1 MRAIEVAALGGTDQ
15 LELVNLPDPTPGPGE
30 ILIDIE
36 ACGLNYADVMMRRGL
51 YVGGPPPRF
60 IPGLEVAG
68 TVSAVGDS
76 VTKVVPGQKVMALV
90 SHGGYAEKVV
100 APSTSVMARPEGMSA
115 EAAAAFPVNYFTAD
129 FALHFAG
136 NIQPGQT
143 VLIHAA
149 AGGVGTAAV
158 QLAKIAGA
166 RVIATA
172 SSAAKLERVKALGAD
187 VCIDYT
193 KEDFLAVVKDVTD
206 GKGVELVLE
215 SVGGDVFD
223 KSMSALRTLGRLIVF
238 GIASADARRPDVRDM
253 LFRNLWVIGLHLGAL
268 MANPEVAK
276 ASAERL
282 FGLLAN
288 GKIVPQVGHV
298 LRLDDAARAQDLLG
312 DRGNYGKVVI
322 KP

>member
-68 TVSAVGDS
+68 TVAAVGDS

-158 QLAKIAGA
+158 
-166 RVIATA
+166 
-172 SSAAKLERVKALGAD
+172 
-187 VCIDYT
+187 
-193 KEDFLAVVKDVTD
+193 
-206 GKGVELVLE
+206 
-215 SVGGDVFD
+215 
-223 KSMSALRTLGRLIVF
+223 
-238 GIASADARRPDVRDM
+238 
-253 LFRNLWVIGLHLGAL
+253 
-268 MANPEVAK
+268 
-276 ASAERL
+276 
-282 FGLLAN
+282 
-288 GKIVPQVGHV
+288 
-298 LRLDDAARAQDLLG
+298 
-312 DRGNYGKVVI
+312 
-322 KP
+322 

>member
-1 MRAIEVAALGGTDQ
+1 MRAIEVAAFGGTEQ
-15 LELVNLPDPTPGPGE
+15 LEAVDLPAPEAGPGQV
-30 ILIDIE
+30 LIDIE

-51 YVGGPPPRF
+51 YVGGPQPRF

-68 TVSAVGDS
+68 TVAGVGDD
-76 VTKVVPGQKVMALV
+76 VTKVVVGQRVMALV
-90 SHGGYAEKVV
+90 SHGGYAEQVV
-100 APSTSVMARPEGMSA
+100 APSASVMPRPEGMSA

-136 NIQPGQT
+136 NVQPGHT

-172 SSAAKLERVKALGAD
+172 SSAEKLERVKAIGAD

-193 KEDFLAVVKDVTD
+193 KEDFLQVVRDVTD

-223 KSMSALRTLGRLIVF
+223 KSMSALRTLGRLVVF
-238 GIASADARRPDVRDM
+238 GIASADARRPDAREM

-268 MANPEVAK
+268 MQVPEIAK
-276 ASAERL
+276 TSAERL
-282 FGLLAN
+282 FGLLST
-288 GKIVPQVGHV
+288 GRIVPQVGHV
-298 LRLDDAARAQDLLG
+298 LGLEDAAKAHDLFG
-312 DRGNYGKVVI
+312 ERGNYGKVVL

>member
-68 TVSAVGDS
+68 TVAAVGDS

-172 SSAAKLERVKALGAD
+172 STAGKLERVKALGAD

-193 KEDFLAVVKDVTD
+193 KDDFLAVVKDVTD

-268 MANPEVAK
+268 MANPDVAK

-282 FGLLAN
+282 FGLLAT
-288 GKIVPQVGHV
+288 GRIVPQVGHV
-298 LRLDDAARAQDLLG
+298 LKLEEAARAQDLLG

>member
-276 ASAERL
+276 TSAERL

>member
-149 AGGVGTAAV
+149 AGGVGTAAI

>member
-60 IPGLEVAG
+60 ILGLEVAG
-68 TVSAVGDS
+68 TVAAVGDS

-172 SSAAKLERVKALGAD
+172 SSAGKLERVKALGAD

-268 MANPEVAK
+268 MANPDVAK

-282 FGLLAN
+282 FGLLAT

-298 LRLDDAARAQDLLG
+298 LSLEEAARAQDLLG

>member
-1 MRAIEVAALGGTDQ
+1 MRAIEVAAFGGSDQ
-15 LELVNLPDPTPGPGE
+15 LEAVDVPAPVAGVGQV
-30 ILIDIE
+30 LIDIE

-51 YVGGPPPRF
+51 YVGGPSPRF

-68 TVSAVGDS
+68 TVAAIGDG
-76 VTKVVPGQKVMALV
+76 VTKVVPGQRVIALV
-90 SHGGYAEKVV
+90 SHGGYAEQVV
-100 APSTSVMARPEGMSA
+100 APSTSVMPRPEGMSS

-136 NIQPGQT
+136 NVEPGQT

-172 SSAAKLERVKALGAD
+172 SSAEKLERVRALGAD
-187 VCIDYT
+187 VCVDYT
-193 KEDFLAVVKDVTD
+193 KDDFLEVVKEVTD

-223 KSMSALRTLGRLIVF
+223 KSMAALRPLGRLVVF
-238 GIASADARRPDVRDM
+238 GIASADARRPDAREM

-268 MANPEVAK
+268 MQNPDVTK
-276 ASAERL
+276 PSSERL
-282 FGLLAN
+282 FGLLSTGA
-288 GKIVPQVGHV
+288 IVPQIGHV
-298 LRLDDAARAQDLLG
+298 LRLDEAARAQDLLG

>member
-1 MRAIEVAALGGTDQ
+1 MRAIEVAAFGGTDQ
-15 LELVNLPDPTPGPGE
+15 LEAVNLPSPIPGPGE
-30 ILIDIE
+30 VLVDIE

-51 YVGGPPPRF
+51 YVGGPAPRF

-68 TVSAVGDS
+68 TVAAVGSD
-76 VTKVVPGQKVMALV
+76 VTKVVPGQRVMALV
-90 SHGGYAEKVV
+90 SHGGYAEQVV
-100 APSTSVMARPEGMSA
+100 APSTSVMPRPEGMSA

-136 NIQPGQT
+136 NVQPGQT
-143 VLIHAA
+143 VLVHAA

-172 SSAAKLERVKALGAD
+172 SSAEKLERVKALGAD

-193 KEDFLAVVKDVTD
+193 KEDFLPAVKDATD

-223 KSMSALRTLGRLIVF
+223 KSMAALRPLGRLIVF
-238 GIASADARRPDVRDM
+238 GIASADARRPDVREM
-253 LFRNLWVIGLHLGAL
+253 LFKNLWVIGLHLGAL
-268 MANPEVAK
+268 MANPDVAK
-276 ASAERL
+276 ASSERL
-282 FGLLAN
+282 FGLLST
-288 GKIVPQVGHV
+288 GRIVPQIGHV
-298 LRLDDAARAQDLLG
+298 LSLDEAARAQDLLG

>member
-1 MRAIEVAALGGTDQ
+1 MRAIEVAAFGGTDQ
-15 LELVNLPDPTPGPGE
+15 LEAVNLTAPVPGPGE
-30 ILIDIE
+30 VLVDVE

-51 YVGGPPPRF
+51 YVGGPAPRF

-68 TVSAVGDS
+68 TVAAIGDG
-76 VTKVVPGQKVMALV
+76 VTKVVPGQRVMALI
-90 SHGGYAEKVV
+90 SHGGYAEQVV
-100 APSTSVMARPEGMSA
+100 APSTSVMPRPEGMSA

-136 NIQPGQT
+136 NVQAGQN

-172 SSAAKLERVKALGAD
+172 SSAEKLERVKALGAD

-223 KSMSALRTLGRLIVF
+223 KSMAALRPLGRLIVF

-268 MANPEVAK
+268 MGNQEVSK
-276 ASAERL
+276 ASSERL
-282 FGLLAN
+282 FGLLAT
-288 GKIVPQVGHV
+288 GRIVPQIGHV
-298 LRLDDAARAQDLLG
+298 LGLEEAARAQDLLG

>member
-1 MRAIEVAALGGTDQ
+1 MRAIEVAAFGGTDQ
-15 LELVNLPDPTPGPGE
+15 LEAVNLTAPVPGPGE
-30 ILIDIE
+30 VLVDVE

-51 YVGGPPPRF
+51 YVGGPAPRF

-68 TVSAVGDS
+68 TVAAVGDG
-76 VTKVVPGQKVMALV
+76 VTKVVPGQRVMALI
-90 SHGGYAEKVV
+90 SHGGYAEQVV
-100 APSTSVMARPEGMSA
+100 APSTSVMPRPEGMSA

-136 NIQPGQT
+136 NVQPGQN

-172 SSAAKLERVKALGAD
+172 SSAEKLERVKALGAD

-193 KEDFLAVVKDVTD
+193 KEDFLAVVKDATD

-223 KSMSALRTLGRLIVF
+223 KSMAALRPLGRLIVF

-268 MANPEVAK
+268 MGNQEVAK
-276 ASAERL
+276 ASSERL
-282 FGLLAN
+282 FGLLAT
-288 GKIVPQVGHV
+288 GRIVPQIGHI
-298 LRLDDAARAQDLLG
+298 LGLEEAARAQDLLG
-312 DRGNYGKVVI
+312 ERGNYGKVVI

>member
-268 MANPEVAK
+268 MAYPEVAK

>member
-1 MRAIEVAALGGTDQ
+1 MRAIEVAAFGGTDQ
-15 LELVNLPDPTPGPGE
+15 LEAVNLTAPVPGPGE
-30 ILIDIE
+30 VLVDVE

-51 YVGGPPPRF
+51 YVGGPAPRF
-60 IPGLEVAG
+60 IPGLEGAG
-68 TVSAVGDS
+68 TVAAVGDG
-76 VTKVVPGQKVMALV
+76 VTKVVPGQRVMALI
-90 SHGGYAEKVV
+90 SHGGYAEQVV
-100 APSTSVMARPEGMSA
+100 APSTSVMPRPEGMSA

-136 NIQPGQT
+136 NVRPGQN

-172 SSAAKLERVKALGAD
+172 SSAEKLERVKALGAD

-193 KEDFLAVVKDVTD
+193 KEDFLAAVKDATD

-223 KSMSALRTLGRLIVF
+223 KSMAALRPLGRLIVF
-238 GIASADARRPDVRDM
+238 GIASADARRPDVRVM

-268 MANPEVAK
+268 MGNQEVAK
-276 ASAERL
+276 ASSERL
-282 FGLLAN
+282 FGLLAT
-288 GKIVPQVGHV
+288 GRIVPQIGHV
-298 LRLDDAARAQDLLG
+298 LGLDEAARAQDLLG